1 MSEIIEDGMVVGPE
15 RGARIRKRW
24 NPKEWRPEYE
34 AIVALSCTGT
44 SHKLLAERYGYTPV
58 HISNIVNSDV
68 GKELS
73 NIILQNLRKI
83 STESLPEKIGGMQ
96 AAAVKRMQEY
106 LENDQIAAVDPQRMF
121 DRALRFASEFGLP
134 GIQMQKSGVNIN
146 INKTNNTQVNILDN
160 ESQAALMDEI
170 KRAALVMK
178 QHVALPRNVEP
189 EELPEIK
196 TNLSLMKKIG

>member
-1 MSEIIEDGMVVGPE
+1 MSDIIEDGMVVGPE
-15 RGARIRKRW
+15 RGARIKKRW

-73 NIILQNLRKI
+73 NIILQNLRKL
-83 STESLPEKIGGMQ
+83 STESLPQKIEGMQ
-96 AAAVKRMQEY
+96 QVAVKRMEEY
-106 LENDQIAAVDPQRMF
+106 LSNDIVAQTDPQRMF
-121 DRALRFASEFGLP
+121 DRALKFASEFGLP
-134 GIQMQKSGVNIN
+134 GIQMQKGGVNIN
-146 INKTNNTQVNILDN
+146 INKNTQNNVILDSA
-160 ESQAALMDEI
+160 SQDALMEEI

-196 TNLSLMKKIG
+196 TPLSLLKKLG